1 MLPWK
6 IVVNQSGFCFCYIE
20 RKFAKS
26 HLLFGS
32 FFVQLQGLKFLENM
46 EMVLK
51 QLEVKFEPWDKTC

>member
-1 MLPWK
+1 M
-6 IVVNQSGFCFCYIE
+6 VNQSGFCFCYIE

-51 QLEVKFEPWDKTC
+51 QLEVKFEP